1 MTYSLCGDSA
11 QMGESRSLRSQI
23 IVTVWLVNQ
32 HLLESVDS
40 YYELASTVLFFHL
53 TSLFAAYIPK
63 LNNSVGGDD
72 IYMNFIQIMFYKW
85 SSLWK
90 RAMKNIQVRTVSY

>member
-1 MTYSLCGDSA
+1 MSFKDIWEDSLGFLLRIPHSMTYSLCGDSA

-23 IVTVWLVNQ
+23 IVTVRPVNQ

-53 TSLFAAYIPK
+53 TSLFAAYVPK
-63 LNNSVGGDD
+63 LNNSGGAGM
-72 IYMNFIQIMFYKW
+72 IFI
-85 SSLWK
+85 
-90 RAMKNIQVRTVSY
+90 